1 MSRKKP
7 EVIEPIGDLAAANAA
22 LGEIAAIQ
30 RRLAGIE
37 QGMNEAID
45 HAKKTAEAE
54 AAPLAARVKAL
65 EGGLQAFAALGKG
78 ALFADRRSVEL
89 AHGQFGFRRAT
100 SLKTLTK
107 ITWDMVLGKLRELG
121 QGVRTKEEVD
131 KEALREWT
139 DERLE
144 LVGVRRVETD
154 AFWYEVARED
164 LQPGERAA

>member
-22 LGEIAAIQ
+22 LGEIAGLQ

-45 HAKKTAEAE
+45 HAKKAAEAE
-54 AAPLAARVKAL
+54 AAPLAARLKAL

-100 SLKTLTK
+100 ALKTAAK
-107 ITWDMVLGKLRELG
+107 VTWDMVLGKLRELG
-121 QGVRTKEEVD
+121 QGCIRLKEEVD
-131 KEALREWT
+131 KQALGEWT

-154 AFWYEVARED
+154 TFWYEVAAED
-164 LQPGERAA
+164 LKAEQAA